1 MGIMVVILFLP
12 LQKKFRQRF
21 ERNRFAFENL
31 QHILPFDFSGFVL
44 KSNHVAA
51 NFN

>member
-1 MGIMVVILFLP
+1 VKPHALPIP
-12 LQKKFRQRF
+12 LQQKFRQRF
-21 ERNRFAFENL
+21 EVGGAAFENCH
-31 QHILPFDFSGFVL
+31 HILPFDFSGFVL